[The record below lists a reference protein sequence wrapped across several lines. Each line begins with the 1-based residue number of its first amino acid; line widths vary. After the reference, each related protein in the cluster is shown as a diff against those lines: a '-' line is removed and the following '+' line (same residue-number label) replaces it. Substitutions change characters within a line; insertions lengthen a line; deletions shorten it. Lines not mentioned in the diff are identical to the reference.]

1 MITLTGNRLKRIPAN
16 YLDDKNIPALLN
28 RFLTEV
34 IFIEMALDWSQI
46 LALAPIICYV
56 EQLHLVRN
64 NCNKIC
70 SMYQVPREHF
80 KLLKFLNLEG
90 NNIESWDEIN
100 EFRVLP
106 NLKRL
111 TLNKNRISKINYKP
125 GWKDLYMISIED
137 NLIDNWQSFDALNE
151 FP

>member
-1 MITLTGNRLKRIPAN
+1 
-16 YLDDKNIPALLN
+16 
-28 RFLTEV
+28 
-34 IFIEMALDWSQI
+34 MALDWSQI
-46 LALAPIICYV
+46 LALAPILCYV

-125 GWKDLYMISIED
+125 GWKDLYMIAIED